1 MLTVVGGATT
11 EVLLDFSA
19 YRRVVHVLYVEK
31 QFAKSP
37 GGTYHSLFYVEPVHL
52 VLQGIGIDGKAHHL
66 VGRQMLTGKIVHA
79 SVLVR
84 AIFVETE
91 FPC

>member
-1 MLTVVGGATT
+1 MFYVKEQFTKSSGGA
-11 EVLLDFSA
+11 
-19 YRRVVHVLYVEK
+19 
-31 QFAKSP
+31 
-37 GGTYHSLFYVEPVHL
+37 YHPLFHVEPVLL
-52 VLQGIGIDGKAHHL
+52 VLQGIGIDDKAHHL

-91 FPC
+91 FPCGWDRSEVEWQFIHVCFYRIF

>member
-1 MLTVVGGATT
+1 
-11 EVLLDFSA
+11 
-19 YRRVVHVLYVEK
+19 VLYVEK

-37 GGTYHSLFYVEPVHL
+37 RCAYHPLFYVEPVLL

>member
-1 MLTVVGGATT
+1 MFYVKEQFTKSSGGA
-11 EVLLDFSA
+11 
-19 YRRVVHVLYVEK
+19 
-31 QFAKSP
+31 
-37 GGTYHSLFYVEPVHL
+37 YHPLFHVEPVLL
-52 VLQGIGIDGKAHHL
+52 VLQGIGIDDKAHHL